1 MVAVMWL
8 LQSECAVCG
17 VSANGLCRRC
27 SENLIPPSVPPL
39 LAIDRAMVLCSYEG
53 TGADLLQA
61 LKFQNRRQ
69 ALGPIAEALAPG
81 LADDIDAIVPVPP
94 DPERLR
100 ERGYHVPALLA
111 KQLSRRTGAPVVSPL
126 ERVVAQQ
133 QTGKS
138 RAERQ
143 SVQFTT
149 MRMVPE
155 RVVLVDDVVTTGAT
169 AVACAVALGLAGARH
184 ITLAA
189 IAATPSPERSRLP
202 VG

>member
-1 MVAVMWL
+1 
-8 LQSECAVCG
+8 
-17 VSANGLCRRC
+17 
-27 SENLIPPSVPPL
+27 
-39 LAIDRAMVLCSYEG
+39 MVLCSYEG